1 MQTSVVFVAAAAMAV
16 AAMLAPAT
24 AHAKGGGGGGGGGGK
39 GHSFAGGGAGMKSG
53 GGGMK
58 VGSPSHQHRNHI
70 RFRRDSLPA
79 PSYKAE
85 DKLVKRAKP
94 SIVPTQTAPLIK
106 YADGKG
112 RAYDLAS
119 KVWCDGNNHC
129 WSGKYAW
136 TFKNN
141 AWFYGNHRW
150 FEANGTWRT
159 DAADVPTVVDCETVP
174 AFAAI
179 KPTTGQEAAHRNTGD
194 SAEAPARPAVPQAAA
209 DRSAKLDAGAKPSEC
224 LKYFP
229 TVGATLPVPCDG

>member
-1 MQTSVVFVAAAAMAV
+1 MRTSVVFVAAVAMAA
-16 AAMLAPAT
+16 AAMLAPAA
-24 AHAKGGGGGGGGGGK
+24 AHAKGGGGGGGK
-39 GHSFAGGGAGMKSG
+39 GHSFGGGGGMKSG
-53 GGGMK
+53 GGMK
-58 VGSPSHQHRNHI
+58 VGGASHQHRNHN

-85 DKLVKRAKP
+85 DKLVKRTKP
-94 SIVPTQTAPLIK
+94 PIVPSQTAPLIR

-150 FEANGTWRT
+150 FESNGTWRT
-159 DAADVPTVVDCETVP
+159 NAVEAPTVVDCETVP

-179 KPTTGQEAAHRNTGD
+179 KPTTGQEATRRDTDDGAQ
-194 SAEAPARPAVPQAAA
+194 AAARPAAPQAAA
-209 DRSAKLDAGAKPSEC
+209 DRSAKLDASAKPSEC
-224 LKYFP
+224 LRYFA